1 MKHQYRIEMKNIR
14 TIILSLLLA
23 VSLPAVSIDLDSL
36 TERIDQIIYEDM
48 PEGTDVALMVYDLTN
63 DTTLYAYREKIMCR
77 PASVQKV
84 ITSVTALTSLGAD
97 YKFKTTLKAHGT
109 IGSDSVLNGNLY
121 LVGGL
126 DPALNEHELRSMVSD
141 LKQAG
146 VNRINGTI
154 YADVSIMDTMYWATG
169 WCWDDAPAS
178 FQPYISPL
186 MVHQGFVGI
195 EVKPTSK
202 GKAPEVNIY
211 PANTHIRVV
220 NKSLTLCDTLGPLT
234 ITRDWMHNDNTIIV
248 EGNCKRRQ
256 STDLSVVGSADFT
269 FALFRQYL
277 DEAGIS
283 YGKYDWGRCP
293 VIGREVSTVS
303 HDLPQIVKEA
313 LKESNNLFAEAMF
326 LQTGRLQYPRE
337 IRFKDAAKYLQE
349 FVNRK
354 FGMFSS
360 SYNIVDGSGLSMYDM
375 CSPQFIVD
383 MLSLIYKDQDLYK
396 IMYKSLPISGV
407 DGTLKT
413 RLSGKTTLNKVHAKT
428 GSVTGSC
435 TLAGYIH
442 TADGRDLAFCI
453 MNEGAI
459 KMPPSRNVQDKIC
472 TVLCELGL

>member
-1 MKHQYRIEMKNIR
+1 M
-14 TIILSLLLA
+14 LFA
-23 VSLPAVSIDLDSL
+23 VSLPAASIDLDSL
-36 TERIDQIIYEDM
+36 TESIDHIIYEKL
-48 PEGTDVALMVYDLTN
+48 PEGTDIALMVYDLTN

-84 ITSVTALTSLGAD
+84 ITSVAALSSLGSD
-97 YKFKTTLKAHGT
+97 YRFRTRLRTQGT
-109 IGSDSVLNGNLY
+109 VQDSVLNGNLY

-141 LKQAG
+141 LKKAG
-146 VNRINGTI
+146 INRINGVI
-154 YADVSIMDTMYWATG
+154 YADVSIMDSTYWASG

-202 GKAPEVNIY
+202 GNAPEVNIY
-211 PANTHIRVV
+211 PSNSYIKVINRARTQDN
-220 NKSLTLCDTLGPLT
+220 TLGPLT

-248 EGNCKRRQ
+248 EGNCRRRQ

-277 DEAGIS
+277 DEAGIK
-283 YGKYDWGRCP
+283 YGKYGWGTCP
-293 VIGREVSTVS
+293 VMARDLSEVS
-303 HDLPQIVKEA
+303 HDLPAIVKEA

-326 LQTGRLQYPRE
+326 LQMGRIQYPRE
-337 IRFKDAAKYLQE
+337 IKFKDAAKFLQN
-349 FVNRK
+349 FVSRN
-354 FGMFSS
+354 FGMHSASF
-360 SYNIVDGSGLSMYDM
+360 NIVDGCGLSMYDM

-383 MLSLIYKDQDLYK
+383 MLSLVYRDKDLYT
-396 IMYKSLPISGV
+396 IMYRSLPISGV

-413 RLSGKTTLNKVHAKT
+413 RLNDRATLNKVHAKT

-442 TADGRDLAFCI
+442 AADGRDLAFCI
-453 MNEGAI
+453 MNEGAV
-459 KMPPSRNVQDKIC
+459 KMAPSRDVQDRIC
-472 TVLCELGL
+472 AVLCELGR

>member
-1 MKHQYRIEMKNIR
+1 MKHLGTLFI
-14 TIILSLLLA
+14 TLLLTA
-23 VSLPAVSIDLDSL
+23 SLNAMSLDLDSL
-36 TERIDQIIYEDM
+36 TESIDQIIYDEL
-48 PEGTDVALMVYDLTN
+48 PEGTDIALMVYDLTN

-84 ITSVTALTSLGAD
+84 ITSVTALSSLGAN
-97 YKFKTTLKAHGT
+97 YKFKTALRTQAS
-109 IGSDSVLNGNLY
+109 IGKDSVLNGNLY

-141 LKQAG
+141 LKKAG

-202 GKAPEVNIY
+202 GQAPEVNLY
-211 PANTHIRVV
+211 PANNYIKVV
-220 NKSLTLCDTLGPLT
+220 NKAITQDNDLGPLS
-234 ITRDWMHNDNTIIV
+234 ITRDWMNNDNTIVV

-277 DEAGIS
+277 DEAGIK
-283 YGKYDWGRCP
+283 YGKYAWGNCP
-293 VIGREVSTVS
+293 VMARDISVVS
-303 HDLPQIVKEA
+303 HDLPSVIKEA

-326 LQTGRLQYPRE
+326 LQTGRIQYPKG
-337 IRFKDAAKYLQE
+337 IRFKDAAKFLQD
-349 FVNRK
+349 FVSRK
-354 FGMFSS
+354 FGMFTASF
-360 SYNIVDGSGLSMYDM
+360 NIVDGCGLSMYNM
-375 CSPQFIVD
+375 CSPQFMVD
-383 MLSLIYKDQDLYK
+383 MLSLIYKDRELYN

-413 RLSGKTTLNKVHAKT
+413 RLNAKTTLNKVHAKT

-453 MNEGAI
+453 MNEGAV
-459 KMPPSRNVQDKIC
+459 KMAPSRNVQDKIC

>member
-1 MKHQYRIEMKNIR
+1 MRYIR
-14 TIILSLLLA
+14 TLCLSLLALVA
-23 VSLPAVSIDLDSL
+23 VPVAGMDRDSL
-36 TERIDQIIYEDM
+36 TESIDQIIYEGL
-48 PEGTDVALMVYDLTN
+48 PEGTDIALMVYDLTN

-84 ITSVTALTSLGAD
+84 ITSVTALSSLGAD
-97 YKFKTTLKAHGT
+97 YKFKTALRTQAS
-109 IGSDSVLNGNLY
+109 IGKDSVLNGNLY

-141 LKQAG
+141 LKKAG
-146 VNRINGTI
+146 VKRINGTL
-154 YADVSIMDTMYWATG
+154 YADVSIMDSTYWATG

-195 EVKPTSK
+195 EVKPTVK
-202 GKAPEVNIY
+202 GQAPEVNIY
-211 PANTHIRVV
+211 PANNYIKVV
-220 NKSLTLCDTLGPLT
+220 NRAVTRNDSLGPLS
-234 ITRDWMHNDNTIIV
+234 ITRDWMHNDNTIVV

-256 STDLSVVGSADFT
+256 STDLSVVGSSDFT

-293 VIGREVSTVS
+293 VMARDISVVS
-303 HDLPQIVKEA
+303 HTLPSVIKEA

-326 LQTGRLQYPRE
+326 LQTGRIQYPNG
-337 IRFKDAAKYLQE
+337 IRFKDAAKFLQN
-349 FVNRK
+349 FVSRK
-354 FGMFSS
+354 FGMFSAS
-360 SYNIVDGSGLSMYDM
+360 FNIVDGCGLSMYDL
-375 CSPQFIVD
+375 CSPQFMVD
-383 MLSLIYKDQDLYK
+383 MLSLIYKDKELYN

-413 RLSGKTTLNKVHAKT
+413 RLNDKTTLNKVHAKT

-453 MNEGAI
+453 MNEGAV
-459 KMPPSRNVQDKIC
+459 KMAPSRNVQDKIC

>member
-1 MKHQYRIEMKNIR
+1 MKYIR
-14 TIILSLLLA
+14 SLCLSLLIA
-23 VSLPAVSIDLDSL
+23 VSLPAVCIDVDQL
-36 TERIDQIIYEDM
+36 TESIDQIIYEEL
-48 PEGTDVALMVYDLTN
+48 PEGTDIALMVYDLTN
-63 DTTLYAYREKIMCR
+63 DSTLYAYREKVMCR

-84 ITSVTALTSLGAD
+84 ITSVTALSSLGAD
-97 YKFKTTLKAHGT
+97 YKFRTTLRT
-109 IGSDSVLNGNLY
+109 QGSVKDSVLDGNLY

-141 LKQAG
+141 LKKAG
-146 VNRINGTI
+146 VKKINGTL
-154 YADVSIMDTMYWATG
+154 YADVSMMDSTWWASG

-202 GKAPEVNIY
+202 GQAPVVNIY
-211 PANTHIRVV
+211 PSNTYVKVV
-220 NKSLTLCDTLGPLT
+220 NKAVTQDKSLGPLT
-234 ITRDWMHNDNTIIV
+234 ITRDWMHNDNTILV
-248 EGNCKRRQ
+248 EGNCTRRQ

-283 YGKYDWGRCP
+283 YGKYGWGNCP
-293 VIGREVSTVS
+293 VMARDISVVS
-303 HDLPQIVKEA
+303 HGLPAIIKEA

-326 LQTGRLQYPRE
+326 LQTGRIQYPKG
-337 IRFKDAAKYLQE
+337 ITFKDAAKFLQN
-349 FVNRK
+349 FVDRK

-360 SYNIVDGSGLSMYDM
+360 SFNIVDGCGLSMYDL
-375 CSPQFIVD
+375 CSPQFMVD
-383 MLSLIYKDQDLYK
+383 MLSLVYRDSELYP
-396 IMYKSLPISGV
+396 ILYKSLPIAGV

-413 RLSGKTTLNKVHAKT
+413 RLNAKTTLNKVHAKT

-453 MNEGAI
+453 MNEGAV
-459 KMPPSRNVQDKIC
+459 KMAPSRKIQDRIC

>member
-1 MKHQYRIEMKNIR
+1 MKKIRIL
-14 TIILSLLLA
+14 ILSLLLT
-23 VSLPAVSIDLDSL
+23 VSVPAVSIDVDSL
-36 TERIDQIIYEDM
+36 TDSIDQIIYDGL
-48 PEGTDVALMVYDLTN
+48 PEGTDIALMVYDLTN

-84 ITSVTALTSLGAD
+84 ITSVTALSSLGAK
-97 YKFKTTLKAHGT
+97 YKFKTSLKAQGN
-109 IGSDSVLNGNLY
+109 IEKDSILNGNLY

-141 LKQAG
+141 LKKAG
-146 VNRINGTI
+146 VKRINGTV
-154 YADVSIMDTMYWATG
+154 YADVSIMDTTYWATG

-195 EVKPTSK
+195 EVKPTVK
-202 GKAPEVNIY
+202 GEAPEVNIY
-211 PANTHIRVV
+211 PANSYIKVINNARTQD
-220 NKSLTLCDTLGPLT
+220 NTLGPLT
-234 ITRDWMHNDNTIIV
+234 ITRDWIHNDNTIIV

-283 YGKYDWGRCP
+283 YGKYELGTCP
-293 VIGREVSTVS
+293 VMARNISEVS
-303 HDLPQIVKEA
+303 HGLPEIIKEA

-326 LQTGRLQYPRE
+326 LQTGRIQQPKGISFRE
-337 IRFKDAAKYLQE
+337 AAKFLQN
-349 FVNRK
+349 FVARK
-354 FGMFSS
+354 FGMFSA
-360 SYNIVDGSGLSMYDM
+360 SYNIVDGCGLSMYDL
-375 CSPQFIVD
+375 CSPQFMVD
-383 MLSLIYKDQDLYK
+383 MLSLIYKDNELFTILYR
-396 IMYKSLPISGV
+396 SLPISGV

-413 RLSGKTTLNKVHAKT
+413 RLNDKTTLNKVHAKT

-442 TADGRDLAFCI
+442 TADNRDLAFCI
-453 MNEGAI
+453 MNEGAV
-459 KMPPSRNVQDKIC
+459 KMAPSRKVQDQIC
-472 TVLCELGL
+472 TVLCSLGE

>member
-1 MKHQYRIEMKNIR
+1 M
-14 TIILSLLLA
+14 S
-23 VSLPAVSIDLDSL
+23 VSLPVLSIDLDSL
-36 TERIDQIIYEDM
+36 TECIDQIIYDEL
-48 PEGTDVALMVYDLTN
+48 PEGTDIALMVYDLTN

-84 ITSVTALTSLGAD
+84 ITSVTALSSLGAD
-97 YKFKTTLKAHGT
+97 YKFYTKLRTQGT
-109 IGSDSVLNGNLY
+109 IGKDSVLNGNLY

-126 DPALNEHELRSMVSD
+126 DPAFNEHELRSMVND
-141 LKQAG
+141 LKKAG
-146 VNRINGTI
+146 VKKINGTL

-186 MVHQGFVGI
+186 MVHEGFVGI
-195 EVKPTSK
+195 EVKPTVK
-202 GKAPEVNIY
+202 GQAPEVNLY
-211 PANTHIRVV
+211 PANNYIKVV
-220 NKSLTLCDTLGPLT
+220 NKSITRNDSLGPLS
-234 ITRDWMHNDNTIIV
+234 ITRDWMHNDNTIVV

-283 YGKYDWGRCP
+283 YGKYGWGNCP
-293 VIGREVSTVS
+293 VMARDISVVS
-303 HDLPQIVKEA
+303 HGLPSIIKEA
-313 LKESNNLFAEAMF
+313 LKESNNLYAEAMF
-326 LQTGRLQYPRE
+326 LQTGRIQYPKG
-337 IRFKDAAKYLQE
+337 IRFKDAAKFLQN
-349 FVNRK
+349 FVSRK
-354 FGMFSS
+354 FGMFSAS
-360 SYNIVDGSGLSMYDM
+360 FNIVDGCGLSMYDL
-375 CSPQFIVD
+375 CSPQFMVD
-383 MLSLIYKDQDLYK
+383 MLSLIYKNNELYS

-413 RLSGKTTLNKVHAKT
+413 RLNNKTTLNKVHAKT

-453 MNEGAI
+453 MNEGAV
-459 KMPPSRNVQDKIC
+459 KMVPSRNVQDKIC

>member
-1 MKHQYRIEMKNIR
+1 M
-14 TIILSLLLA
+14 LSLLLA
-23 VSLPAVSIDLDSL
+23 VSLPAAGTDVDSVV
-36 TERIDQIIYEDM
+36 ESIDQIIYEKL
-48 PEGTDVALMVYDLTN
+48 PEGTDIALMVYDLTN
-63 DTTLYAYREKIMCR
+63 DTTLYAYRERIMCR

-84 ITSVTALTSLGAD
+84 ITSVTALSSLGSD
-97 YKFKTTLKAHGT
+97 YKFKTSLRTQ
-109 IGSDSVLNGNLY
+109 GSIKDSVLNGNLY

-141 LKQAG
+141 LRKAG
-146 VNRINGTI
+146 IKRINGTI
-154 YADVSIMDTMYWATG
+154 YADVSIMDSTYWATG

-195 EVKPTSK
+195 QVKPTVK
-202 GKAPEVNIY
+202 GQAPEVTLY
-211 PANTHIRVV
+211 PANNTIKVI
-220 NKSLTLCDTLGPLT
+220 NKAITQDNTLGPLS
-234 ITRDWMHNDNTIIV
+234 ITRDWMHNDNTILV
-248 EGNCKRRQ
+248 QGNCKRRQ

-283 YGKYDWGRCP
+283 YGKYGWGTCP
-293 VIGREVSTVS
+293 VVARDLSVVS
-303 HDLPQIVKEA
+303 HGLPAIVKEA

-326 LQTGRLQYPRE
+326 LQTGRLQQPKE
-337 IRFKDAAKYLQE
+337 ITFKASAKYLE
-349 FVNRK
+349 NFVGRK
-354 FGMFSS
+354 FGVFTSS
-360 SYNIVDGSGLSMYDM
+360 FNIVDGSGLSMYDL
-375 CSPQFIVD
+375 CSPQFMVD
-383 MLSLIYKDQDLYK
+383 MLTLIYRDPELYPVL
-396 IMYKSLPISGV
+396 YKSLPISGV

-413 RLSGKTTLNKVHAKT
+413 RLTEKTTLNRVHAKT

-453 MNEGAI
+453 MNEGAV
-459 KMPPSRNVQDKIC
+459 KMAPSRKVQDQIC

>member
-1 MKHQYRIEMKNIR
+1 MKKIR
-14 TIILSLLLA
+14 TVLLSLLLA
-23 VSLPAVSIDLDSL
+23 VSLPAAGTDVDSVV
-36 TERIDQIIYEDM
+36 ESIDQIIYEKL
-48 PEGTDVALMVYDLTN
+48 PEGTDIALMVYDLTN
-63 DTTLYAYREKIMCR
+63 DTTLYAYRERIMCR

-84 ITSVTALTSLGAD
+84 ITSVTALSSLGSD
-97 YKFKTTLKAHGT
+97 YKFKTSLRTQ
-109 IGSDSVLNGNLY
+109 GSIKDSVLNGNLY

-141 LKQAG
+141 LRKAG
-146 VNRINGTI
+146 VKRINGTI
-154 YADVSIMDTMYWATG
+154 YADVSIMDSTYWATG

-195 EVKPTSK
+195 QVKPTVK
-202 GKAPEVNIY
+202 GQAPEVTLY
-211 PANTHIRVV
+211 PANNTIKVI
-220 NKSLTLCDTLGPLT
+220 NKAITQDNTLGPLS
-234 ITRDWMHNDNTIIV
+234 ITRDWMHNDNTILV
-248 EGNCKRRQ
+248 QGNCKRRQ

-283 YGKYDWGRCP
+283 YGKYGWGTCP
-293 VIGREVSTVS
+293 VVARDLSVVS
-303 HDLPQIVKEA
+303 HGLPAIVKEA

-326 LQTGRLQYPRE
+326 LQTGRLQQPKE
-337 IRFKDAAKYLQE
+337 ITFKASAKFLE
-349 FVNRK
+349 NFVGRK
-354 FGMFSS
+354 FGVFTSS
-360 SYNIVDGSGLSMYDM
+360 FNIVDGSGLSMYDL
-375 CSPQFIVD
+375 CSPQFMVD
-383 MLSLIYKDQDLYK
+383 MLTLIYRDPELYPVL
-396 IMYKSLPISGV
+396 YKSLPISGV

-413 RLSGKTTLNKVHAKT
+413 RLTEKTTLNRVHAKT

-453 MNEGAI
+453 MNEGAV
-459 KMPPSRNVQDKIC
+459 KMAPSRKVQDQIC

>member
-1 MKHQYRIEMKNIR
+1 MNRIR
-14 TIILSLLLA
+14 TIILTLFIA
-23 VSLPAVSIDLDSL
+23 ASLPAASIDLDSL
-36 TERIDQIIYEDM
+36 TESIDQIIYEEL
-48 PEGTDVALMVYDLTN
+48 PEGTDIALMVYDLTN
-63 DTTLYAYREKIMCR
+63 DTTIYAYREKIMCR

-84 ITSVTALTSLGAD
+84 ITSVTALSSLGAG
-97 YKFKTTLKAHGT
+97 YKFNTRLRTQGS
-109 IGSDSVLNGNLY
+109 IGKDSVLNGNLY

-126 DPALNEHELRSMVSD
+126 DPALNERELRSMVSD
-141 LKQAG
+141 LKKAG
-146 VNRINGTI
+146 VNKINGTL

-195 EVKPTSK
+195 EVKPTVQ
-202 GKAPEVNIY
+202 GQAPEVNIY
-211 PANTHIRVV
+211 PANNYIRVI
-220 NKSLTLCDTLGPLT
+220 NRSITRNDSLGPLT
-234 ITRDWMHNDNTIIV
+234 ITRDWMNNDNTIVV
-248 EGNCKRRQ
+248 EGNCKRHQ

-283 YGKYDWGRCP
+283 YGKYDWGNCP
-293 VIGREVSTVS
+293 VMARDISIVS
-303 HDLPQIVKEA
+303 HDLPSVIKEA

-326 LQTGRLQYPRE
+326 LQTGRIQYPRG
-337 IRFKDAAKYLQE
+337 IRFKDASKFLQN
-349 FVNRK
+349 FVERK
-354 FGMFSS
+354 FGMFSAS
-360 SYNIVDGSGLSMYDM
+360 FNIVDGSGLSMYDM
-375 CSPQFIVD
+375 CSPQFMVD
-383 MLSLIYKDQDLYK
+383 MLSLIYKDRELYT

-407 DGTLKT
+407 DGTLKS
-413 RLSGKTTLNKVHAKT
+413 RLNGKTTLNKVHAKT

-453 MNEGAI
+453 INEGAI
-459 KMPPSRNVQDKIC
+459 KMVPSRNVQDKIC